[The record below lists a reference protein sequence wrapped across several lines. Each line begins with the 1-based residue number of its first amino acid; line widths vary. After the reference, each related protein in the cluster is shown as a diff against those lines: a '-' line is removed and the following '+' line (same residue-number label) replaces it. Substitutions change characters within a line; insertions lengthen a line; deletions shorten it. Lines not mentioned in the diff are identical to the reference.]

1 MRQCGFGKLALAAG
15 GMQGKPG
22 MTAAAR
28 MVIETRTL
36 TKIYKANATP
46 ITAIEEI
53 SFAAEEGSFVSL
65 VGPSGCGKST
75 LLQILAGLLP
85 SSRGEV
91 LVDGVPVRKPMP
103 DKIAVVFQEATL
115 LPWKT
120 VIQNIE
126 FPLEIQKVPHADRR
140 DRARAML
147 ALVGLADFADRYP
160 FELSGGMRQRVSIAR
175 GLAQNPRIILMDEP
189 FGALDE
195 QTRLKMG
202 HELLEIW
209 SKTKKTIFMITHSLT
224 EALFLSDIVLVMSQR
239 PGRIVDVIRTELP
252 RPRTYDMIGSPA
264 FGEARNRIWKLIG
277 GEEGLSR
284 ESASP

>member
-1 MRQCGFGKLALAAG
+1 MTDL
-15 GMQGKPG
+15 KPN
-22 MTAAAR
+22 
-28 MVIETRTL
+28 VIETRML
-36 TKIYKANATP
+36 TKTYGANATP
-46 ITAIEEI
+46 ITALENI

-75 LLQILAGLLP
+75 LLQILAGLLS

-103 DKIAVVFQEATL
+103 DKIAVVFQDATL

-126 FPLEIQKVPHADRR
+126 FPLEIQNVPPAERHERT
-140 DRARAML
+140 RAML
-147 ALVGLADFADRYP
+147 ALVGLAEFADRHP

-202 HELLEIW
+202 HELLRIW
-209 SKTKKTIFMITHSLT
+209 AQTKKTIFMITHSLT
-224 EALFLSDIVLVMSQR
+224 EALFLSDVVLVMSQR
-239 PGRIVDVIRTELP
+239 PGRIVDVIRTGRSTQSDLATD
-252 RPRTYDMIGSPA
+252 RR
-264 FGEARNRIWKLIG
+264 
-277 GEEGLSR
+277 
-284 ESASP
+284 